1 MAEAVAKLMNLEEAS
16 GILGICGRQMRK
28 IIKEG
33 KIPFVNVGN
42 KTRPAYRFR
51 PADIEAFISGR
62 ITVCQPKSQASSNEA
77 TSGITISGFK
87 VIDFTDRRALLS
99 VKKPKGGSRN
109 SKRTSST
116 I

>member
-1 MAEAVAKLMNLEEAS
+1 MAEAMAKLMNLEEAS
-16 GILGICGRQMRK
+16 GILGICSRQMRK

-51 PADIEAFISGR
+51 PADIDAFISGR
-62 ITVCQPKSQASSNEA
+62 ITLCQPKSQVSSSVE
-77 TSGITISGFK
+77 TSGISTSGFK
-87 VIDFTDRRALLS
+87 VIDFTELHMKMS
-99 VKKPKGGSRN
+99 GGKPKGGLRK
-109 SKRTSST
+109 SKPKNLS